1 MKDFL
6 KGVLIWKTY
15 ACMMFTGSVTVFW
28 VAAYFL
34 GWKGIPLG
42 VLLQLLLLSVVGSL
56 LQGVMFTERLIKSMA
71 YPARLLL
78 FAVTFLAVLSVFAW
92 KGKWFPAG
100 EFGNWLTFAV
110 IFLAVFAVMTAGYEI
125 YFRLAGKKYDGLL
138 GERQR
143 GDDK

>member
-1 MKDFL
+1 
-6 KGVLIWKTY
+6 
-15 ACMMFTGSVTVFW
+15 
-28 VAAYFL
+28 
-34 GWKGIPLG
+34 
-42 VLLQLLLLSVVGSL
+42 
-56 LQGVMFTERLIKSMA
+56 MA
-71 YPARLLL
+71 YSARLLL

-100 EFGNWLTFAV
+100 EFGNWLTFAG